1 MAKFF
6 RQIAD
11 FFLTKWMKN
20 PTGPG
25 NSCVVRTGVGVQD
38 GRNCK
43 QIMSL
48 IQAMNNNFSNHLFW
62 TKKQKNIFKPDTHP

>member
-1 MAKFF
+1 MGE
-6 RQIAD
+6 IA
-11 FFLTKWMKN
+11 
-20 PTGPG
+20 
-25 NSCVVRTGVGVQD
+25 
-38 GRNCK
+38 K